1 MCLTYYDLLF
11 LFQTHPNIDKEL
23 FRNSQVIGMKNSAKP
38 FPIGVDVGVLKWRF
52 QTPDESYVPLLS
64 MKCLMQYFNV

>member
-1 MCLTYYDLLF
+1 
-11 LFQTHPNIDKEL
+11 
-23 FRNSQVIGMKNSAKP
+23 MKNSAKP

-64 MKCLMQYFNV
+64 MKCFNTVF